1 MIDNLLQ
8 APIEELEIA
17 QDNFN
22 VTGRCVTN
30 YLTYG
35 TLFVIPLMW
44 GHFCPHRLLAAIE
57 KLADSYPI
65 SSSDFIQRVLKYTF
79 AIVIVRL
86 QPAPPFSGQNI
97 SFVLGD
103 NFDFRGIQVSDVTFG
118 LSTGA
123 TASITLPGVLFTSQY
138 LSNNTRIVYRCFLN
152 SRPFL
157 RRREYITREGLQY
170 NRVGSV
176 AVTAHTVNGFIPS
189 ELREPVQLKF
199 LKNPVSIQNADVHK
213 VCDALCHISCPIS
226 GILQQH

>member
-1 MIDNLLQ
+1 VCYESFNLWYVHYYYILS
-8 APIEELEIA
+8 
-17 QDNFN
+17 
-22 VTGRCVTN
+22 T
-30 YLTYG
+30 
-35 TLFVIPLMW
+35 W

-65 SSSDFIQRVLKYTF
+65 SSSDPIQQILKYTY
-79 AIVIVRL
+79 AIVIIRL

-97 SFVLGD
+97 SFVLG
-103 NFDFRGIQVSDVTFG
+103 NSFDFRGIQVSDVTFG
-118 LSTGA
+118 LSNGA
-123 TASITLPGVLFTSQY
+123 TASITLSGVLFADQY

-176 AVTAHTVNGFIPS
+176 AVTVRTVNGSIPS
-189 ELREPVQLKF
+189 ELREPVRLKF
-199 LKNPVSIQNADVHK
+199 LKNPVSSTNCRCTVVHK
-213 VCDALCHISCPIS
+213 VCDALCHIFCPIS